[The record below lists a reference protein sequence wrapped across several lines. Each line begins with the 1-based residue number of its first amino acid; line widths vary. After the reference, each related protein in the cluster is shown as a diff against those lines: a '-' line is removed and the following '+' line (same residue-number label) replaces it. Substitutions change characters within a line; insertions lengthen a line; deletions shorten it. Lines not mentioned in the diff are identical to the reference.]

1 MITVKVV
8 SSNRKRFF
16 IRQGVCF
23 FLLLLENC
31 DIMIKNVPLLME
43 NSQNAIEK
51 EKNAIL
57 AKNEQLPWG
66 VQIAGMIF

>member
-43 NSQNAIEK
+43 NSQNAPIYYDGSLGRADCG
-51 EKNAIL
+51 NDFL
-57 AKNEQLPWG
+57 NTL
-66 VQIAGMIF
+66 